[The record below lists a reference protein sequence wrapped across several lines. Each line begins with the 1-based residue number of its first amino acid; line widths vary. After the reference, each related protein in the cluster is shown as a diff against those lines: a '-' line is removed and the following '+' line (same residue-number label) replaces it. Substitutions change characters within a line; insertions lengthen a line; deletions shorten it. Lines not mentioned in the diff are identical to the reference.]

1 MFMLIFLSLVS
12 TRTVTI
18 YMSLSIIYMR
28 CTYSLYI
35 CSNSLYYRI
44 CFCAEQTNE
53 GSEFYVGFFQNRF
66 GRLREPQK
74 YPPVLWITTKE
85 DTQVEFTVSTIN
97 GTFFTGFAESNKI
110 TYVNLSIEIIVSDST
125 QSNTAEWFK
134 GIHIKSKN
142 GKKLVIFGQNE
153 QVGSNDA
160 YLALPVI
167 TLPGKRSYQYIV
179 SSVNGDSGTVAQAK
193 DSVALIVGTEN
204 DTELVI
210 NPSVIIR
217 NGFAPAK
224 TGYQFIPGAPASL
237 NTITIH
243 RFQTFYLQ
251 VRGGDISGTRI
262 IANKPISVFSGHECA
277 NVPLKRSPCDMLI
290 EQIPSIDTWGSEVV
304 TIPLKTKKGGDIIKI
319 IASQDITI
327 VNVTRTDI
335 DDGMVT
341 RDPSFILNA
350 GQFAELLI
358 KEFSLIQSNHP
369 IGVFQI
375 GRSFGADNV
384 IFSDPLMLLVP
395 PYEQYL
401 NSYAVATAPFEPSL
415 TKTIKDRAAYD
426 NYTNIAVPADFFDAT
441 LLVVNNKAVNASE
454 FKPIR
459 RADNSIWGYGA
470 QLLLDEG
477 AQIIKHHNPNA
488 VLSVTLYGFS
498 NQQSWG
504 CAGGIGLAPVG
515 GNINAKQN
523 QPGCKESARPIRS
536 NNGYKQPKLSYQ
548 VRSRSLRILLLE

>member
-1 MFMLIFLSLVS
+1 M
-12 TRTVTI
+12 
-18 YMSLSIIYMR
+18 
-28 CTYSLYI
+28 
-35 CSNSLYYRI
+35 
-44 CFCAEQTNE
+44 
-53 GSEFYVGFFQNRF
+53 
-66 GRLREPQK
+66 
-74 YPPVLWITTKE
+74 
-85 DTQVEFTVSTIN
+85 
-97 GTFFTGFAESNKI
+97 
-110 TYVNLSIEIIVSDST
+110 
-125 QSNTAEWFK
+125 
-134 GIHIKSKN
+134 
-142 GKKLVIFGQNE
+142 
-153 QVGSNDA
+153 
-160 YLALPVI
+160 
-167 TLPGKRSYQYIV
+167 
-179 SSVNGDSGTVAQAK
+179 AQAK

-210 NPSVIIR
+210 YPSVVIR

-277 NVPLKRSPCDMLI
+277 NVPLHNEPCDILI
-290 EQIPSIDTWGSEVV
+290 EQIPPIHTWGSEVV
-304 TIPLKTKKGGDIIKI
+304 TIPLKTKGGDTIKVV
-319 IASQDITI
+319 ASQDATKI
-327 VNVTRTDI
+327 NVTYTNI
-335 DDGMVT
+335 YDGAVT
-341 RDPSFILNA
+341 RYPTFNLNA
-350 GQFAELLI
+350 GQFRELLV
-358 KEFSLIQSNHP
+358 KDFSLIESNHP

-384 IFSDPLMLLVP
+384 VLSDPLMLLVA

-401 NSYAVATAPFEPSL
+401 NSYAVATAPFEPLLTESL
-415 TKTIKDRAAYD
+415 ESRVAYI
-426 NYTNIAVPADFFDAT
+426 NYTNIAVPAEFFDAT
-441 LLVVNNKAVNASE
+441 LLVVNNKTASASD

-477 AQIIKHHNPNA
+477 TQIIKHHNPNA

-515 GNINAKQN
+515 GNYIGNVLWLW
-523 QPGCKESARPIRS
+523 
-536 NNGYKQPKLSYQ
+536 YHF
-548 VRSRSLRILLLE
+548 ILYY